1 MREKTAVSTV
11 VDVSFINPF
20 IGSVGSV
27 FTTMLNLNPKR
38 SKLVLADGA
47 LGNESLSALVG
58 LSGELSGVVA
68 LRFPPATALK
78 VAGIM
83 LDAEYTEI
91 DDHVIDAISEL
102 VNMVAGSAKAQFDFD
117 PPLQLGL
124 PTVVE
129 GRGYK
134 LKYPSKSVWLDVPFA
149 CEAGDFSMEFT
160 YIPN

>member
-1 MREKTAVSTV
+1 MSTV

-27 FTTMLNLNPKR
+27 FTTMLNLNPTR
-38 SKLVLADGA
+38 SKVVPADDA
-47 LGNESLSALVG
+47 SQDESLSALVG

-83 LDAEYTEI
+83 LDAKYTEI

-129 GRGYK
+129 GRDYK
-134 LKYPSKSVWLDVPFA
+134 LKYPSKSVWLDFPFA
-149 CEAGDFSMEFT
+149 CEAGDFSLEFT